1 MAVLKGSKT
10 RQELER
16 QQPSQQPGQGES
28 QNGKSA
34 TRSLSGVKSR
44 VTAERGRRKGA
55 LGSQPLPEE

>member
-1 MAVLKGSKT
+1 MVILKGSKT

-16 QQPSQQPGQGES
+16 QQSSQQPGRGEG

-34 TRSLSGVKSR
+34 SGSLSGVKSR